1 MKFLRKNIGVRI
13 IPYKSKMGY
22 THQVHYELLS
32 ETGLFGYISFMLF
45 IILSIFISLKNYLL
59 HKNNFQLSAIIIV
72 SVSMIPLLPSGSIY
86 STFAGGL
93 FWLNYAIMVA
103 YNKKLN

>member
-1 MKFLRKNIGVRI
+1 
-13 IPYKSKMGY
+13 
-22 THQVHYELLS
+22 
-32 ETGLFGYISFMLF
+32 MLF